1 MPLSAP
7 EYWLEWTK
15 NYFRCQFT
23 HMGGLFHKKN
33 APESTPLWIVAFWKF
48 NRALGG
54 LTTAVSVFVNS
65 TNITTN
71 NETAALSSKYALD
84 ESFYGHFCPRRKAAD
99 FCHPGITRD
108 ETLPDWGRPDPF
120 KGTFHFDVHQ
130 LFQSNLIFR
139 ITTRMTMNLVLIL
152 IFEIKDNLSLK
163 RILLLF
169 YSILFLFYP
178 SLLLKDQ
185 TQHNQ
190 QLIVYNHFHNHSA

>member
-48 NRALGG
+48 NRALWG

-71 NETAALSSKYALD
+71 IETAVLSRQCQNRCGNFYKGDLLVIITHLEIVACPSTFVIHSIFAAFHSNSPTPPTCPANSMHSIDLSTMYA
-84 ESFYGHFCPRRKAAD
+84 
-99 FCHPGITRD
+99 T
-108 ETLPDWGRPDPF
+108 
-120 KGTFHFDVHQ
+120 
-130 LFQSNLIFR
+130 SNL
-139 ITTRMTMNLVLIL
+139 NV
-152 IFEIKDNLSLK
+152 
-163 RILLLF
+163 
-169 YSILFLFYP
+169 
-178 SLLLKDQ
+178 Q
-185 TQHNQ
+185 
-190 QLIVYNHFHNHSA
+190 